1 MISVTIN
8 GDETE
13 LDGPTGLN
21 AYLES
26 RDFAERKVA
35 IAVDGVIVRQPEYDS
50 IVIQKGDSSYSR
62 RRLKPRWGFYAV
74 VDGDCVQCL
83 V

>member
-1 MISVTIN
+1 MTIN
-8 GDETE
+8 GNETE

-35 IAVDGVIVRQPEYDS
+35 IAVNGVIVRRPEYDS
-50 IVIQKGDSSYSR
+50 IVVQEGD
-62 RRLKPRWGFYAV
+62 RLEIVRPAG
-74 VDGDCVQCL
+74 GG
-83 V
+83 

>member
-1 MISVTIN
+1 MTIN
-8 GDETE
+8 GNETE

-35 IAVDGVIVRQPEYDS
+35 IAVNGVIVRRPEYDS
-50 IVIQKGDSSYSR
+50 IVIQEGD
-62 RRLKPRWGFYAV
+62 RLEIVRPAG
-74 VDGDCVQCL
+74 GG
-83 V
+83 

>member
-13 LDGPTGLN
+13 LDGPTDLN

-50 IVIQKGDSSYSR
+50 IVIQEGD
-62 RRLKPRWGFYAV
+62 RLERVRPVGGGFYAV
-74 VDGDCVQCL
+74 PDGDCVQRL

>member
-1 MISVTIN
+1 MTIN
-8 GDETE
+8 GNETE

-35 IAVDGVIVRQPEYDS
+35 IAVNGVIVRRPEYDS
-50 IVIQKGDSSYSR
+50 IVIQEGD
-62 RRLKPRWGFYAV
+62 RLEIIRPAG
-74 VDGDCVQCL
+74 GG
-83 V
+83 

>member
-8 GDETE
+8 GNETE

-26 RDFAERKVA
+26 KDLAERKVA
-35 IAVDGVIVRQPEYDS
+35 IAVNGVIVRKPEYDA
-50 IVIQKGDSSYSR
+50 IVIQEGD
-62 RRLKPRWGFYAV
+62 RLEIVRPAG
-74 VDGDCVQCL
+74 GG
-83 V
+83 